1 MNGACPHEVYT
12 YDRSASS
19 HLLLRRPLIL
29 CHNDTADSR
38 SFFPKLRQIQLQLLL
53 YSKLWVEH
61 YIMSLDLRQLLRN
74 SYIPFRKHMHMTK
87 HMVDRIQVSEEGTK
101 CEISLATEQT
111 ARDCALIIMPIMP

>member
-1 MNGACPHEVYT
+1 MNGACPHED

-19 HLLLRRPLIL
+19 PLLLRRPLLL
-29 CHNDTADSR
+29 CHNETADSR
-38 SFFPKLRQIQLQLLL
+38 SFLPKLRQIQLQLLL